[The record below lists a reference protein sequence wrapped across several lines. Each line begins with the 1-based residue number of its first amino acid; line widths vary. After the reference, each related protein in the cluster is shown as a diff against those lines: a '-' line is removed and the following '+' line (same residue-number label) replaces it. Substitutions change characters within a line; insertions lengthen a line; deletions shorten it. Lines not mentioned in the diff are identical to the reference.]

1 MEFPYDIWI
10 LIMSYF
16 HSSYKRPLHYDGFI
30 SIELYKDYKNT
41 DSRIT
46 FIDDFD
52 TINVI
57 DNTLYRY
64 ILDDYSFCRNI
75 ALLDRGRWNPFM
87 CRYCWLTIILNLS
100 ELKEAILWNNNY
112 SYNKLVVKDFKRIIR
127 ELQIPLITTY
137 VEH

>member
-1 MEFPYDIWI
+1 MEFPDDIWI

-30 SIELYKDYKNT
+30 SIGLYKDYKNT

-46 FIDDFD
+46 FIDEFD

-75 ALLDRGRWNPFM
+75 ALLDRGKWNPFM
-87 CRYCWLTIILNLS
+87 CRYSWLTIILNLS
-100 ELKEAILWNNNY
+100 ELKEANLWNRNY
-112 SYNKLVVKDFKRIIR
+112 SYNKLVVKDFKTIIQ
-127 ELQIPLITTY
+127 ELRIPLTITS
-137 VEH
+137 VQH

>member
-1 MEFPYDIWI
+1 MDFPDDIWI

-16 HSSYKRPLHYDGFI
+16 HSSYKRPLHYQGFI

-46 FIDDFD
+46 FIDEFD

-75 ALLDRGRWNPFM
+75 ALLDRGKWNPFM
-87 CRYCWLTIILNLS
+87 CRYSWLTIILNLS
-100 ELKEAILWNNNY
+100 HVKEANLWNSNY
-112 SYNKLVVKDFKRIIR
+112 NYNKLVVKDFKTIIQESR
-127 ELQIPLITTY
+127 IPLTTTS
-137 VEH
+137 VQH

>member
-30 SIELYKDYKNT
+30 SIGLYKDYKNT

-46 FIDDFD
+46 YIGDFD

-57 DNTLYRY
+57 DNTFYRY

-75 ALLDRGRWNPFM
+75 ALLDVGKWNPFM
-87 CRYCWLTIILNLS
+87 SRYSWLTITLNLS
-100 ELKEAILWNNNY
+100 EDKEANLWNSNY
-112 SYNKLVVKDFKRIIR
+112 CYNKLLVNDFKDIIQELRI
-127 ELQIPLITTY
+127 LVSTTS
-137 VEH
+137 VEY

>member
-127 ELQIPLITTY
+127 ELQIPLTTTY

>member
-1 MEFPYDIWI
+1 MEFCNDIWNE
-10 LIMSYF
+10 IMSYF
-16 HSSYKRPLHYDGFI
+16 HSSYKKPLHYQAFI

-46 FIDDFD
+46 FIDEFD

-75 ALLDRGRWNPFM
+75 ALLDRGKWNPFM
-87 CRYCWLTIILNLS
+87 CRYSWLTIILNLS
-100 ELKEAILWNNNY
+100 ELKEANLWNRNY
-112 SYNKLVVKDFKRIIR
+112 RYNKLVVKDFKTIIQ
-127 ELQIPLITTY
+127 ELRIPLTITS
-137 VEH
+137 VQH

>member
-1 MEFPYDIWI
+1 MEFCNDIWNE
-10 LIMSYF
+10 IMSYF
-16 HSSYKRPLHYDGFI
+16 HSSYKKPLHYQAFI

-46 FIDDFD
+46 FIDEFD

-75 ALLDRGRWNPFM
+75 ALLDRGKWNPFM
-87 CRYCWLTIILNLS
+87 CRYSWLTIILNLS
-100 ELKEAILWNNNY
+100 EVKEANLWNSNY
-112 SYNKLVVKDFKRIIR
+112 NYNKLVVKDFKTIIQESR
-127 ELQIPLITTY
+127 IPLTTTS
-137 VEH
+137 VQH

>member
-1 MEFPYDIWI
+1 MEFPYEIWI
-10 LIMSYF
+10 LIMGYF

-75 ALLDRGRWNPFM
+75 ALLDRGKWNPFM

-100 ELKEAILWNNNY
+100 ELKEANLWNSNY
-112 SYNKLVVKDFKRIIR
+112 RYNKLVVRDFKAIIQGLR
-127 ELQIPLITTY
+127 IPLTTI
-137 VEH
+137 

>member
-1 MEFPYDIWI
+1 MEIPYDIWI

-30 SIELYKDYKNT
+30 SIGLYKDYKNT
-41 DSRIT
+41 DSKIT
-46 FIDDFD
+46 YIDDFD

-57 DNTLYRY
+57 DNTFYRY

-100 ELKEAILWNNNY
+100 ELKEANLWNSNY
-112 SYNKLVVKDFKRIIR
+112 GYNRLLINDFKDIIK
-127 ELQIPLITTY
+127 EMHVPLITST
-137 VEH
+137 VQN

>member
-1 MEFPYDIWI
+1 MDFPDDIWI

-16 HSSYKRPLHYDGFI
+16 HSSYKRPLHYQGFI

-41 DSRIT
+41 ENKTIY
-46 FIDDFD
+46 IHDFD

-57 DNTLYRY
+57 ENTLYRY

-75 ALLDRGRWNPFM
+75 TLLDSGKWNPFM

-100 ELKEAILWNNNY
+100 ELKEANLWNSNY
-112 SYNKLVVKDFKRIIR
+112 YYNKLIVNDFKAIIQ
-127 ELQIPLITTY
+127 ELQVPLITTSVQY
-137 VEH
+137 